1 MTAMTSTPPFLPPE
15 SRAPCLG
22 RPGQVGGPGRLRL
35 TYQPVGNMQCMT
47 SSLPERAG
55 RRCHSL
61 LNPFHSAHYFSP
73 DLGRELAAVGVAD
86 PQAAYFAVRA
96 AAMGEVGAGVVT
108 ATFFN
113 FRHELVAEHVPAVW
127 KSAAPSVVLAARER
141 TADATLRRL
150 LGEELIASAEVAE
163 AAELALRATEACTRT
178 ARPLYAA
185 HADLPVPERPHLA
198 LWHATTLLREH
209 RGDGHL
215 AVLLDAGLDPVEA
228 LASHTATGKG
238 MSPKWVVG
246 TRGWTRDEWDAASAR
261 LRERGLLGPQG
272 ELTEAGVALR
282 REIEDATDRLDLAP
296 YEHLGAA
303 GVERLTELMTGL
315 VTTML
320 SAGAFPA
327 GMIGKR

>member
-1 MTAMTSTPPFLPPE
+1 MAGGGTGSPPT
-15 SRAPCLG
+15 
-22 RPGQVGGPGRLRL
+22 
-35 TYQPVGNMQCMT
+35 TYQPVGNLPGMT

-73 DLGRELAAVGVAD
+73 DLGRELAAVGVED
-86 PQAAYFAVRA
+86 PRAAYFAVRA
-96 AAMGEVGAGVVT
+96 AALGAVGAGAVT

-127 KSAAPSVVLAARER
+127 GTAQPTVVLAARER
-141 TADATLRRL
+141 AVDATLRRL
-150 LGEELIASAEVAE
+150 LGEELIASGEIAE

-198 LWHATTLLREH
+198 LWHAATLLREH

-228 LASHTATGKG
+228 LASHAATGKG
-238 MSPKWVVG
+238 MSPKWATA
-246 TRGWTRDEWDAASAR
+246 TRGWTRDEWDAACAR
-261 LRERGLLGPQG
+261 LRERGLLDAEGG
-272 ELTEAGVALR
+272 LTEAGTVLR
-282 REIEDATDRLDLAP
+282 RDIEDATDRLDLAP
-296 YEHLGAA
+296 YERLGAA

-320 SAGAFPA
+320 GAGAFPA
-327 GMIGKR
+327 GMIGKG

>member
-1 MTAMTSTPPFLPPE
+1 
-15 SRAPCLG
+15 
-22 RPGQVGGPGRLRL
+22 
-35 TYQPVGNMQCMT
+35 MT

-55 RRCHSL
+55 RRCHGF

-86 PQAAYFAVRA
+86 PRAAYFAVRA
-96 AAMGEVGAGVVT
+96 AALGRVGAGAVT

-127 KSAAPSVVLAARER
+127 ETASPSVVLAARER

-150 LGEELIASAEVAE
+150 LGEELIVSAELAE

-198 LWHATTLLREH
+198 LWHAATLLREH

-215 AVLLDAGLDPVEA
+215 AVLLDAGLGPVEA
-228 LASHTATGKG
+228 LASHSATGKG
-238 MSPKWVVG
+238 MAPKWALG
-246 TRGWTRDEWDAASAR
+246 TRGWSRGDWDAATAR
-261 LRERGLLGPQG
+261 LQERGLLDAEG
-272 ELTEAGVALR
+272 ELTESGVAFR
-282 REIEDATDRLDLAP
+282 REIENATDRLDAAP

-320 SAGAFPA
+320 GAGAFPA
-327 GMIGKR
+327 GMIGKG

>member
-1 MTAMTSTPPFLPPE
+1 
-15 SRAPCLG
+15 
-22 RPGQVGGPGRLRL
+22 
-35 TYQPVGNMQCMT
+35 MT

-55 RRCHSL
+55 RRCHGF

-73 DLGRELAAVGVAD
+73 DLGRELTAVGVAD
-86 PQAAYFAVRA
+86 PRAAYFAVRA
-96 AAMGEVGAGVVT
+96 AALGRVGAGAVT

-127 KSAAPSVVLAARER
+127 ETASPSVVLAARER

-150 LGEELIASAEVAE
+150 LGEDLIASAELAE

-185 HADLPVPERPHLA
+185 HADLPIPERPHLA
-198 LWHATTLLREH
+198 LWHAATLLREH

-215 AVLLDAGLDPVEA
+215 AVLLDAGLGPVEA
-228 LASHTATGKG
+228 LASHSATGKG
-238 MSPKWVVG
+238 MAPKWALG
-246 TRGWTRDEWDAASAR
+246 TRGWSRGDWDAATAR
-261 LRERGLLGPQG
+261 LRERGLLDAEG
-272 ELTEAGVALR
+272 ELTESGVAFR
-282 REIEDATDRLDLAP
+282 REIENATDRLDAAP

-320 SAGAFPA
+320 GAGAFPA